1 MADVRLIYSY
11 DCNGTNAQKWV
22 INPGQTSVQ
31 VAGTNY
37 CLDAGSGTCS
47 RTTLTMRTI

>member
-11 DCNGTNAQKWV
+11 DCNGTNAQKWS
-22 INPGQTSVQ
+22 INSATTAVQ

-37 CLDAGSGTCS
+37 CLDAGSSTFRLRGCF
-47 RTTLTMRTI
+47 R